1 MEIEYE
7 SYAGQLDVVG
17 RSADHQDAYK
27 SVYEALDHAGTVNR
41 AQVRVRRIDSENVVR
56 QETRQI
62 LENVDGI
69 IVPGGF
75 GERTVSGT
83 VEAIQIA
90 REKGI
95 PFFGV
100 ALGIQSAM
108 IEYGR
113 NVLGLTD
120 ADSTEYDR
128 TCENPIFRLLQD
140 DKDPEDG
147 VRRGSRKVSLAA
159 GSKAEKI
166 YGCRQ
171 IEERHRHRYEFD
183 FEYQKKFE
191 EGGAVLSGLAES
203 GKHLE
208 VMELPNHPWFV
219 AVAYH
224 PEFKSQPTKPHP
236 LFADFVAA
244 AVEHRG

>member
-1 MEIEYE
+1 MTI
-7 SYAGQLDVVG
+7 AVVG
-17 RSADHQDAYK
+17 RYADHKDAYK
-27 SVYEALDHAGTVNR
+27 SVYEALDHAGGANR
-41 AQVRVRRIDSENVVR
+41 TQVRIRRIDSENVTR

-75 GERTVSGT
+75 GERSLDGT
-83 VEAIQIA
+83 VEAVQIA

-108 IEYGR
+108 IEFGR
-113 NVLGLTD
+113 NVVGLND
-120 ADSTEYDR
+120 ANSTEYDR
-128 TCENPIFRLLQD
+128 TCENPVFCLLKD

-147 VRRGSRKVSLAA
+147 VRRGSRKVNLAA
-159 GSKAEKI
+159 GSKAAQI
-166 YGCRQ
+166 YGTEQ

-183 FEYQKKFE
+183 FQYKAKFE
-191 EGGAVLSGLAES
+191 EAGAVLSGEAETGS
-203 GKHLE
+203 HLE
-208 VMELPNHPWFV
+208 VMELPGHPWFV
-219 AVAYH
+219 AVSFH
-224 PEFKSQPTKPHP
+224 PEFKSQPTKAHP

-244 AVEHRG
+244 AVRHRG